1 MRLQQIND
9 SLFTIRKIHFIREVV
24 SPRSSSELIRTKEM
38 MELLA
43 ALCVLLMAACYCDYR
58 KKKIPNYLIVAMVL
72 TGVVW
77 RFLVAGLSGAAV
89 CVLQM
94 AVIGGILF
102 PLFKIGAVG
111 AGDVKLFGVTAG
123 CLPFEKIFVFL
134 FVSLLIAAIISLV
147 KFWYYGNLCE
157 RLKYFMEYL
166 TDVWKSGSWR
176 LYLENEADSPDLRLC
191 LSGPV
196 LLGLLLYMGG
206 VY

>member
-1 MRLQQIND
+1 M
-9 SLFTIRKIHFIREVV
+9 
-24 SPRSSSELIRTKEM
+24 
-38 MELLA
+38 A
-43 ALCVLLMAACYCDYR
+43 ALCVLLLAACYCDYR
-58 KKKIPNYLIVAMVL
+58 KKKIPNYLIVAMAF

-77 RFLVAGLSGAAV
+77 HFLMAGVPGAAI

-94 AVIGGILF
+94 VLIGGILY

-123 CLPFEKIFVFL
+123 CLPFEKIFVFF
-134 FVSLLIAAIISLV
+134 FVSLLIAAMISLV
-147 KFWYYGNLCE
+147 KLWQYGNLSE
-157 RLKYFMEYL
+157 RLHYLMEYL
-166 TDVWKSGSWR
+166 ADVWKSGSFR
-176 LYLENEADSPDLRLC
+176 LYLENGVDSPDIRLC

>member
-1 MRLQQIND
+1 
-9 SLFTIRKIHFIREVV
+9 
-24 SPRSSSELIRTKEM
+24 
-38 MELLA
+38 MEFLA
-43 ALCVLLMAACYCDYR
+43 ALCVLLLAACFYDYR
-58 KKKIPNYLIVAMVL
+58 KKKIPNYLIVAMAL

-77 RFLVAGLSGAAV
+77 RFLMAGVSGAAV
-89 CVLQM
+89 FALQTVL
-94 AVIGGILF
+94 IGSILY

-147 KFWYYGNLCE
+147 KLWQYGNLRE
-157 RLKYFMEYL
+157 RLHYLTEYL
-166 TDVWKSGSWR
+166 TDVWKSSNFR
-176 LYLENEADSPDLRLC
+176 LYLENGVDSPDIRLC

-196 LLGLLLYMGG
+196 FLSLLLYLGG